1 MTIYSYAS
9 FGYEGELVTVE
20 VDLRPALPGIEI
32 VGLPDSAIRE
42 AKERIRVAIRNSGFE
57 YPSKRILINLYPA
70 GVPKAGAS
78 FDLPIALGILA
89 ACGIP
94 EDPPE
99 RILAMGE
106 LQLSGRIRAVDG
118 VIAALHESEMLGNL
132 PRLVPGENS
141 PEAAASG
148 LKNIY
153 PVTDLTA
160 AVELL
165 QDPGAGK
172 SAEAEEG
179 SLSKRESDAGPDYG
193 DMAGCPELLRALQI
207 AAVGG
212 HHTMLFGP
220 PGSGK
225 SMAAVRFP
233 SILPSLFHREALEVT
248 RIYSVAGKLPRRSGL
263 IKTPPFR
270 KPHHSAS
277 REGLIGGGPFLQP
290 GEVSLAH
297 NGVLLLDEAAEFQS
311 GVLQA
316 LREPVEQRRVDLVR
330 AQRRAFFPASFQLLL
345 TLNPCPCGNL
355 GKEDAVCLCT
365 DREISRYWKTLGG
378 ALLDRID
385 IRIPLQPAGPEALLH
400 GERKSSDLLREQV
413 SRGRTTGRKLRGVD
427 RLNSELEGRELVNAA
442 ALDPDTQRVL
452 LEETHREGFS
462 NRAVHGVLK
471 VARSIADLEGSGRV
485 LGTHIVEA
493 VGLRGVGENLFYSG
507 LRVPAR

>member
-1 MTIYSYAS
+1 MTIFSYAS

-57 YPSKRILINLYPA
+57 YPTKRILVNLYPA

-94 EDPPE
+94 ENPPE
-99 RILAMGE
+99 RILALGE
-106 LQLSGRIRAVDG
+106 LQLSGRVRAVDG
-118 VIAALHESEMLGNL
+118 VIAALHESEALGEL
-132 PRLVPGENS
+132 PRLVPLENS
-141 PEAAASG
+141 PEAAAAGIRS
-148 LKNIY
+148 LR
-153 PVTDLTA
+153 PVRDLA
-160 AVELL
+160 DAVELL
-165 QDPGAGK
+165 RAPESWTARDED
-172 SAEAEEG
+172 AEGNDSEDQKNE
-179 SLSKRESDAGPDYG
+179 LDYG

-212 HHTMLFGP
+212 HHVMLFGP

-233 SILPSLFHREALEVT
+233 SILPPLCHREALEVT

-263 IKTPPFR
+263 IKDPPFR

-277 REGLIGGGPFLQP
+277 REGLIGGGPALQP

-297 NGVLLLDEAAEFQS
+297 NGVLLLDEAAEFHS

-316 LREPVEQRRVDLVR
+316 LREPVEQRRVDIVR
-330 AQRRAFFPASFQLLL
+330 AGRRAFFPARFQLLL

-365 DREISRYWKTLGG
+365 EREISRYWKTLGG

-385 IRIPLQPAGPEALLH
+385 IRIPLNPAGPDALL
-400 GERKSSDLLREQV
+400 GGKRRESGSLREGVIRARQF
-413 SRGRTTGRKLRGVD
+413 GKNLRMTD
-427 RLNSELEGRELVNAA
+427 RLNTDLEGRELSEAA
-442 ALDPDTQRVL
+442 ALEQNSRRVL
-452 LEETHREGFS
+452 MEETHREGFS

-471 VARSIADLEGSGRV
+471 LALSIADLDASDRV
-485 LGTHIVEA
+485 RGDHILEA
-493 VGLRGVGENLFYSG
+493 VQMRRVGENLFYSG
-507 LRVPAR
+507 LRIRSP

>member
-57 YPSKRILINLYPA
+57 YPTKRILVNLYPA

-94 EDPPE
+94 ENPPE
-99 RILAMGE
+99 RILALGE

-118 VIAALHESEMLGNL
+118 VIAALHESEALGEL
-132 PRLVPGENS
+132 PRLVPEENRA
-141 PEAAASG
+141 EAAAAGIGNLCPVGDLADAVDLLRAPASWKPRDTEDKVGDSG
-148 LKNIY
+148 IPETGL
-153 PVTDLTA
+153 
-160 AVELL
+160 
-165 QDPGAGK
+165 
-172 SAEAEEG
+172 
-179 SLSKRESDAGPDYG
+179 DYG
-193 DMAGCPELLRALQI
+193 DMAGCPELLRALQV

-212 HHTMLFGP
+212 HHAMLFGP

-225 SMAAVRFP
+225 SMAALRFP
-233 SILPSLFHREALEVT
+233 SILPPLAHRESLEVT
-248 RIYSVAGKLPRRSGL
+248 RIYSVAGKLPRRWGL
-263 IKTPPFR
+263 IKNPPFR

-277 REGLIGGGPFLQP
+277 REGLIGGGPALQP

-330 AQRRAFFPASFQLLL
+330 AGRRAFFPARFQLLL

-365 DREISRYWKTLGG
+365 EREISRYWKTLGG

-385 IRIPLQPAGPEALLH
+385 IRIPLNPAGPGALLG
-400 GERKSSDLLREQV
+400 GERRGSRSIREDV
-413 SRGRTTGRKLRGVD
+413 LNARRFGRKLRGTERMNAD
-427 RLNSELEGRELVNAA
+427 LEGRELARAA
-442 ALDPDTQRVL
+442 DLDDDSRRVL

-471 VARSIADLEGSGRV
+471 VALSIADLEASERV
-485 LGTHIVEA
+485 MAPHIAEA
-493 VGLRGVGENLFYSG
+493 VALRGVGGNLFYSG
-507 LRVPAR
+507 VRIRSS